1 MTKKILFLAKFGGFS
16 LTITDFILLRT
27 FHFYYKMIEDFYLSI
42 EYFCDTTNL
51 EQFSSEIQL
60 DYSIL
65 SSFAHE
71 NESFF
76 IWFDKEF
83 GD

>member
-1 MTKKILFLAKFGGFS
+1 MTKKILFFAKFVGFS

-76 IWFDKEF
+76 I
-83 GD
+83 

>member
-1 MTKKILFLAKFGGFS
+1 MPKKILFLAKFGGLS

-42 EYFCDTTNL
+42 EYFCGKTNF
-51 EQFSSEIQL
+51 EQF
-60 DYSIL
+60 SIL